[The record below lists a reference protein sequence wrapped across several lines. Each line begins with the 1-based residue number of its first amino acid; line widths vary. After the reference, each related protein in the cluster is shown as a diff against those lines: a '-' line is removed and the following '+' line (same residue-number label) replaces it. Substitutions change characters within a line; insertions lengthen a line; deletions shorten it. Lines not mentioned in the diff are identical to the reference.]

1 MDPTF
6 VSDQA
11 EPGSNSSKDL
21 TVLTGLTDCDIM
33 RSLYHN
39 VCCNHNEE
47 QSAEEKKQKVITSPN
62 RASELKSDRVHLKH
76 TFKPL
81 DTSRSIRLLRIFDV
95 CFKAKKIK
103 AYFLEHDLDSSAEWE
118 YEALSYTWATPLV
131 GLELKDPETP
141 WTILI
146 CELSNPLHAS
156 SISMQPNLADFLV
169 AAVSKIQRGNTNLLL
184 EFWIDAICI
193 DQENATEKQVQI
205 ALMGDIY
212 ANAKRVYI
220 WLGKDKKSWEPFKW
234 VHKVLLPQL
243 IEMSETDFAI
253 LRAHDPM
260 DSAFWEKHFPSL
272 KPLSSD
278 WWTVWGCYWRFPL
291 ERIWFQRVWTYQE
304 ALLARDAC
312 FFIGEDL
319 DWMPFSTVVR
329 LFILLESIDWRD
341 PLSAHF
347 WTPTL
352 HQAHHPSRDLLYLY
366 SQQINVGKYI
376 SRKSKAPPTG
386 GQTIDPQSWVRTWS
400 SLFPSVR
407 SRSCFLEPDKV
418 NATFGIANL
427 MRPAVIPESIFH
439 ETKGFHSKQISHWM
453 TSVFLRHGTDLDE
466 LSMVGPSSFNRKRG
480 IPSWVV
486 DYTEDITW
494 CVLTSSEE
502 NFDASLTRKEDGGN
516 HVKVDDNTL
525 KTTGIRI
532 CTTKELIPVDIQ
544 SFPEQ
549 CLLLC
554 WGMRETPE
562 YTPTKE
568 HFGDA
573 LWKTLVYDNPSLLPN
588 HRKVGLGDFK
598 AWIESAYI
606 TKWLFIPYRFPTQS
620 TEIRHDTI
628 KYLEHTVTEL
638 ATNGIIEFNVRGMLE
653 TWRSIFRH
661 PQWESVRQ
669 QFAARYEPENPF
681 SCFTTLIH
689 CCSAIP
695 ELQKVAHCYQRG
707 AFAELIL
714 STWCGREFFTT
725 DSGHIGMCHEQCV
738 HPGDEIWIL
747 KGGRIPYVLR
757 PVEGESGTYGF
768 VGDCYVHG
776 LMRGEYVKRMEEQSS
791 NEGVEPTSQWEEINL
806 V

>member
-1 MDPTF
+1 MNSPIVF
-6 VSDQA
+6 NQA
-11 EPGSNSSKDL
+11 EPGSNSSKGPI
-21 TVLTGLTDCDIM
+21 VLTDLTDCDIM
-33 RSLYHN
+33 RFLYRN
-39 VCCNHNEE
+39 ACCNHNEE
-47 QSAEEKKQKVITSPN
+47 QSAEEQERKVVTPLN
-62 RASELKSDRVHLKH
+62 RASELKSDRVRSKH

-81 DTSRSIRLLRIFDV
+81 DTSRSIRILRIFDV
-95 CFKAKKIK
+95 CSKAKKIK
-103 AYFLEHDLDSSAEWE
+103 AYFLEYDLDSSSGWG
-118 YEALSYTWATPLV
+118 YEALSYTWAAPLV
-131 GLELKDPETP
+131 GSELNDPEIP

-146 CELSNPLHAS
+146 CELPNPIHAS
-156 SISMQPNLADFLV
+156 SITVQPNLADFLV
-169 AAVSKIQRGNTNLLL
+169 AAISKIQRHNRNLLL

-234 VHKVLLPQL
+234 MHQVLLHQL

-253 LRAHDPM
+253 LRAHDPT

-272 KPLSSD
+272 KPLGSD
-278 WWTVWGCYWRFPL
+278 WWTVWESYWRFPL
-291 ERIWFQRVWTYQE
+291 ERVWFHRVWTYQE

-312 FFIGEDL
+312 FFIGQDL
-319 DWMPFSTVVR
+319 DGIPFSTVLR
-329 LFILLESIDWRD
+329 LFTLLELIDWRS

-347 WTPTL
+347 WTPAL
-352 HQAHHPSRDLLYLY
+352 QQARHPSRDLLYL
-366 SQQINVGKYI
+366 SNQQKNVAKYI
-376 SRKSKAPPTG
+376 SRTSKAPSTG
-386 GQTIDPQSWVRTWS
+386 GQAIDLQSWVRAWS

-407 SRSCFLEPDKV
+407 SRSCYLEPDKV

-439 ETKGFHSKQISHWM
+439 ETKGFDSKQISHWM
-453 TSVFLRHGTDLDE
+453 TSVILRYGADLDE
-466 LSMVGPSSFNRKRG
+466 LSMVGPSSFDRIRG

-516 HVKVDDNTL
+516 YVQVDGNTL
-525 KTTGIRI
+525 KTTGVRI
-532 CTTKELIPVDIQ
+532 CTMMKFIPVDIQ
-544 SFPEQ
+544 SFPER

-554 WGMRETPE
+554 WVMRDTPE
-562 YTPTKE
+562 YATTKE
-568 HFGDA
+568 NFGDA
-573 LWKTLVYDNPSLLPN
+573 LWKTLVYDNPSLLPS
-588 HRKVGLGDFK
+588 HRKVGLDDFK

-606 TKWLFIPYRFPTQS
+606 TKWLFIPYRFPPHS
-620 TEIRHDTI
+620 EEIRLDNL
-628 KYLEHTVTEL
+628 KYLEHTVFEL
-638 ATNGIIEFNVRGMLE
+638 AHNGIIEFDVNGMLE

-661 PQWESVRQ
+661 LQWESVRQ
-669 QFAARYEPENPF
+669 QFSAKYEPENPF

-689 CCSAIP
+689 CCNAIP

-707 AFAELIL
+707 LFAELIL
-714 STWCGREFFTT
+714 STWCGRAFFTA

-738 HPGDEIWIL
+738 RPGDEIWVL
-747 KGGRIPYVLR
+747 KGGRVPYVLR
-757 PVEGESGTYGF
+757 PVEGETGTYGF

-776 LMRGEYVKRMEEQSS
+776 IMRGEYVKKMEEQSS
-791 NEGVEPTSQWEEINL
+791 SPGAEPISQWEEIKL
-806 V
+806 I